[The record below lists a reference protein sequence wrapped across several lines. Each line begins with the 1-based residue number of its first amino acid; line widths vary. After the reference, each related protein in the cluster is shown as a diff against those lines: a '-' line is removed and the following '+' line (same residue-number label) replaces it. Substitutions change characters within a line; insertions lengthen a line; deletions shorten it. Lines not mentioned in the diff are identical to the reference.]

1 MRTEDPLTW
10 VDVQSDTKFLARQLP
25 ALSSLAVETKRHV
38 EAGLIHPADALQQA
52 AQKGAVP
59 LDVIRV
65 CLENYANRL
74 SKANYQEPATMVRE
88 KPMAVTVLEQLWQH
102 DHDWFRL
109 VLVDLEAT
117 GWLCFLAVVEGL
129 DDLVLTWVKT
139 ELPKAL
145 AVRTKREVENSL
157 WRNMLFRN
165 LIDATLSNIANQ
177 KADKALA
184 IFFDMAEA
192 RSALLAEVP
201 PARGMVP
208 FERSSPRQ
216 EYMDKDTMEKLGM
229 PSWARISLW
238 PAACAI
244 TAKLTRGEFPRTT
257 PTMFDRYLGYMIRYP
272 HKGSP
277 SQQEFTIARLYLEHP
292 ERPSAHDLYN
302 FFRKR
307 LHGRSDEEIQASL
320 PRDEAGRSIWGQT
333 LRNGIRVA
341 RLNHDYKNAAWLLG
355 MYRNMPLLWPE
366 HPGKF
371 ATDHEQVLKL

>member
-10 VDVQSDTKFLARQLP
+10 VDVQSDTQFLARQLP
-25 ALSSLAVETKRHV
+25 AFSSLAVETKRHV

-74 SKANYQEPATMVRE
+74 SKANYQERATMVRE

-102 DHDWFRL
+102 DHDWFQL

-192 RSALLAEVP
+192 RSALFAEVP

-244 TAKLTRGEFPRTT
+244 TAKLTRG
-257 PTMFDRYLGYMIRYP
+257 
-272 HKGSP
+272 SP

-320 PRDEAGRSIWGQT
+320 PRDNAGRSIWGQT

-341 RLNHDYKNAAWLLG
+341 RLNHDHENAAWLLG
-355 MYRNMPLLWPE
+355 MYRNMPSLWPE